1 LPQIDLRQISIVG
14 DVFGGQIVTG
24 KPFSATEERHTLQV
38 LGNGT
43 RLENSQSNRLYR
55 DNEGRTRL
63 EDMSGAITIID
74 PVAGFRAEL
83 APKTKVARRMLL
95 LGAFFRGAGGRGA
108 PGDGNSFLEQYRERA
123 AKQLEELQNARQ
135 ELIQQA
141 KAAAGE
147 TENLGNQNV
156 NGVSCQGTRITMT
169 IPKGQIGNDREIKV
183 ITEQWFSNDLGLL
196 VKSST
201 SDPRFG
207 DTTYQ
212 LNNIVRAAPDPA
224 LFQIPAD
231 YTITGPPLPPAPG

>member
-1 LPQIDLRQISIVG
+1 
-14 DVFGGQIVTG
+14 
-24 KPFSATEERHTLQV
+24 
-38 LGNGT
+38 
-43 RLENSQSNRLYR
+43 
-55 DNEGRTRL
+55 
-63 EDMSGAITIID
+63 
-74 PVAGFRAEL
+74 
-83 APKTKVARRMLL
+83 MLL
-95 LGAFFRGAGGRGA
+95 LGAFFRGAGGRSA
-108 PGDGNSFLEQYRERA
+108 PGDGNSFLELERVV
-123 AKQLEELQNARQ
+123 KQLEELQNARQ

-231 YTITGPPLPPAPG
+231 YTITGPPLPPAPGQGGGPGGRGDRGGPRTQ